1 MIQYSEIEHKK
12 QSFVLTA
19 TLFLLLFL
27 LFFLLK
33 YNSQTKIDEL
43 EGGGGGGE
51 IEVNF
56 GNSDLG
62 SGENFESMEI
72 AQPAPKAVEKE
83 QIVDEEVVTNESDN
97 EAPIVAAVKKPKVEP
112 EKAIEKPVET
122 PKPKP
127 SKSTTDALSNLLN
140 SSNSKGGD
148 GDDDEAGNKGKTNGN
163 TKAAG
168 YNGGGGTGTG
178 SGGGNG
184 SGQGLGT
191 GRGYGTGAGSGSG
204 AGNGNWKLAGRKL
217 SNSSKQVQ
225 KCNEYGTV
233 VVQISVNR
241 NGNVVAAKY
250 AKGTTNTSQCL
261 LEPAYAT
268 AKSYKWQ
275 PDADAPETQI
285 GFITINFKLS
295 E

>member
-1 MIQYSEIEHKK
+1 MMIQYSEIEHKK

-33 YNSQTKIDEL
+33 YNSQTKIDQL

-51 IEVNF
+51 IAVNF
-56 GNSDLG
+56 GNSELG
-62 SGENFESMEI
+62 SGKNFESMEI
-72 AQPAPKAVEKE
+72 AQPAPKSVEKE
-83 QIVDEEVVTNESDN
+83 QIVKEELVTNESDN
-97 EAPIVAAVKKPKVEP
+97 ETPVVASVKKPKEEP
-112 EKAIEKPVET
+112 KKVIEKPVET

-140 SSNSKGGD
+140 SSNSKSGD
-148 GDDDEAGNKGKTNGN
+148 GDDDVDGNKGKVNGN
-163 TKAAG
+163 TKAIG
-168 YNGGGGTGTG
+168 YNGGGG

-191 GRGYGTGAGSGSG
+191 GSGYGTGSGSGSG

-233 VVQISVNR
+233 VVQITVNR
-241 NGNVVAAKY
+241 NGNVIAAKY

-275 PDADAPETQI
+275 PDVDAPETQI
-285 GFITINFKLS
+285 GYITINFKLS

>member
-1 MIQYSEIEHKK
+1 MIQYSQIEHKK
-12 QSFVLTA
+12 QSFVVTA
-19 TLFLLLFL
+19 ILFLLLFL
-27 LFFLLK
+27 LFFFLK
-33 YNSQTKIDEL
+33 YNSQAKIEAL

-62 SGENFESMEI
+62 SGENFESMEV

-83 QIVDEEVVTNESDN
+83 QIAKEDLVTNASDEE
-97 EAPIVAAVKKPKVEP
+97 APMVAAVKKPKDEP
-112 EKAIEKPVET
+112 KKAIEKPVEIQ
-122 PKPKP
+122 KPKP

-140 SSNSKGGD
+140 NSNTKGGD
-148 GDDDEAGNKGKTNGN
+148 GDDDEAGNKGKANGN
-163 TKAAG
+163 TKATG
-168 YNGGGGTGTG
+168 YDGGGGSGTG
-178 SGGGNG
+178 SGGGSG
-184 SGQGLGT
+184 SGQGLGS
-191 GRGYGTGAGSGSG
+191 GSGYGTGVGSGSG

-217 SNSSKQVQ
+217 SNRSKQIQ

-233 VVQISVNR
+233 VVQVTVNR
-241 NGNVVAAKY
+241 NGNVIAAKY
-250 AKGTTNTSQCL
+250 AKGTTNTNQCL

-275 PDADAPETQI
+275 PDENAPETQI